1 MNENRKPLIA
11 GNWKMNLTA
20 EKGTRL
26 IESLKPMVKDASC
39 DIAACVPAILIPAVS
54 EAVKGSNIRLGA
66 QNMHWETNGAYTGEI
81 DAEQLKE
88 YGVEYV
94 IVGHSER
101 RSLFGDTDETVNR
114 RARAVLRH
122 GLIPIIC
129 VGETL
134 EQRGKDL
141 TNVVLNYQI
150 EYALHHLYHDGDV
163 RNIVVAYEPI
173 WAIGTGVTATNE
185 QAEETIA
192 HIRRHIARIYSQEEA
207 NAIRILY
214 GGSMNRKNCKGLM
227 AQANIDGGLIGGA
240 SLNMDFA
247 SIVNF
252 DK

>member
-20 EKGTRL
+20 ERGTRL

-39 DIAACVPAILIPAVS
+39 DVAVCVPAILIPAVS

-66 QNMHWETNGAYTGEI
+66 QNMHWETNGAYTGEV

-101 RSLFGDTDETVNR
+101 RSLFGDTDETVNL

-134 EQRGKDL
+134 EQRGKEL

-163 RNIVVAYEPI
+163 RNIVVAYEPV

-192 HIRRHIARIYSQEEA
+192 HIRRHIARVYSQEEA

-227 AQANIDGGLIGGA
+227 AQENIDGGLIGGA

>member
-20 EKGTRL
+20 ERGTRL

-39 DIAACVPAILIPAVS
+39 DVAVCVPAILIPAVS

-66 QNMHWETNGAYTGEI
+66 QNMHWETNGAYTGEV

-101 RSLFGDTDETVNR
+101 RSLFGDTDETVNL

-163 RNIVVAYEPI
+163 RSIVVAYEPV

-192 HIRRHIARIYSQEEA
+192 HIRRHIARVYSQEEA

-227 AQANIDGGLIGGA
+227 AQENIDGGLIGGA

>member
-20 EKGTRL
+20 ERGTRL

-39 DIAACVPAILIPAVS
+39 DVAVCVPAILIPAVS

-66 QNMHWETNGAYTGEI
+66 QNMHWETNGAYTGEV

-101 RSLFGDTDETVNR
+101 RSLFGDTDETVNL

-134 EQRGKDL
+134 EQRGKEL

-163 RNIVVAYEPI
+163 RNIIVAYEPV

-192 HIRRHIARIYSQEEA
+192 HIRRHIARVYSQEEA

-227 AQANIDGGLIGGA
+227 AQENIDGGLIGGA